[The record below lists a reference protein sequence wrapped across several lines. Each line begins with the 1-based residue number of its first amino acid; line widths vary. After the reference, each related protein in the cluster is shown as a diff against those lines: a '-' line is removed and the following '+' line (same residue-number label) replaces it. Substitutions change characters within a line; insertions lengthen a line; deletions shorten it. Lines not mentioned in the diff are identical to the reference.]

1 VKKKPS
7 PLDMGL
13 HGFLSL
19 DILANRIIELGQR
32 VEELQAALKREVET
46 RAMFDTVAHETFR
59 RIGDPKSI
67 AELACYEWTG
77 IVRTDINRFT
87 SMGFFNRLA
96 WLLTGQMP

>member
-13 HGFLSL
+13 YGFLSL

-32 VEELQAALKREVET
+32 VEELQAALKHEVEN
-46 RAMFDTVAHETFR
+46 RVMFDTVAHETFQR
-59 RIGDPKSI
+59 LGDPRSI
-67 AELACYEWTG
+67 VELACYDWTG
-77 IVRTDINRFT
+77 IVRRDINRFT